1 MKTLQEIAL
10 ILIKE
15 YRDEIVRDGDW
26 WWGNDTHDFNIHC
39 PDDDGIYHINI
50 YPFDAVKGLPNYEVC
65 VTLPPVFLGE

>member
-15 YRDEIVRDGDW
+15 YRDEITRDGDW

-39 PDDDGIYHINI
+39 PHDDGIYNIDI
-50 YPFDAVKGLPNYEVC
+50 YPLDEAKGLPNYEVC
-65 VTLPPVFLGE
+65 ITLPKVFLGE